1 MPVWF
6 GLLIA
11 FISSLTMNFGL
22 TLQKRR
28 ASELPKIGK
37 ERGALVARAFFSNRD
52 WWSGTIVLLLGWG
65 LYLWSMQIAPI
76 SLVQPTLGM
85 GLMAMALFSVF
96 YLKEKIKPG
105 EWVIIAGMFIGFIL
119 LGLSAREEMPKEL
132 PSIIRLLIATAFIL
146 ALALF
151 AYFLGKKGK
160 LNAIRADTLLGIVAG
175 LFLGLGAVFA
185 RSMFLFSGHQ
195 KDFNAL
201 GIFLPAMVISYLLG
215 IVIIQSGFQHGKAL
229 IVVVMESVISKL
241 VAILAGIFAL
251 NESLPQ
257 NRTLAVMR
265 IIAFVLILFGSGV
278 LARFG
283 KEK

>member
-1 MPVWF
+1 MQDLFLQGGIMPVWF

-195 KDFNAL
+195 KDLNA
-201 GIFLPAMVISYLLG
+201 LG

-257 NRTLAVMR
+257 NRALAVMR

-283 KEK
+283 KER